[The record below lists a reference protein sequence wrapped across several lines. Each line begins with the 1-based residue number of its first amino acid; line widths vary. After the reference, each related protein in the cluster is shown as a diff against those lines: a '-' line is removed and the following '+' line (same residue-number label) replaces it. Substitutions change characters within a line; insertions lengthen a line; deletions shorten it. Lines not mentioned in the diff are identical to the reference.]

1 MKLTNKIFLPGTDR
15 QIEIFIKKIDV
26 KDKSVLV
33 IGAGSE
39 EIAKRLKQ
47 ENPSSLFL
55 IMEEQGSL
63 LVSRLYLKD
72 EKEIQVRLMDFE
84 NTDFDSEQFD
94 IIYAQASISSIK
106 RNKIIKEIKR
116 ILKPNGVL
124 CAGEIVSRAKEV
136 PGFVKDIWEHSGI
149 SPLNEMELGKY
160 YTSKGFEIQN
170 EEDLSY
176 TLGDFYSTGSNLL
189 KQRIQDLSEKEKSYY
204 KKLLNQISHE
214 SNVYLKL
221 GGDKHIGF
229 RMQIATKVQV

>member
-1 MKLTNKIFLPGTDR
+1 MKLNKIFLPGTDK
-15 QIEIFIKKIDV
+15 QIEMFIKKIDV

-39 EIAKRLKQ
+39 EIVKRLKQ
-47 ENPSSLFL
+47 ENPSSLHL
-55 IMEEQGSL
+55 IVEEQGSL

-84 NTDFDSEQFD
+84 NTDFNTEQFD
-94 IIYAQASISSIK
+94 IAYTQASISIIK

-116 ILKPNGVL
+116 ILKPGGIL
-124 CAGEIVSRAKEV
+124 CAGEIISKTEIV

-149 SPLNEMELGKY
+149 SPLNEIELGKY
-160 YTSKGFEIQN
+160 YTSKGFKILY

-176 TLGDFYSTGSNLL
+176 TLKDFYSTGSNLL
-189 KQRIQDLSEKEKSYY
+189 KQKIKDLSEKEKSYY

-221 GGDKHIGF
+221 GGDRHIGF
-229 RMQIATKVQV
+229 RVIMAKKVQV